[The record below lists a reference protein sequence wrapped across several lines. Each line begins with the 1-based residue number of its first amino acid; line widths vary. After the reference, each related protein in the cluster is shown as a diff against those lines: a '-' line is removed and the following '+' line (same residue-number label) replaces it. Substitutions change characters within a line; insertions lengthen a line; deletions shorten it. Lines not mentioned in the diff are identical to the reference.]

1 MKEAHVAYLQILIE
15 WNDKVLLI
23 KGLIILASG
32 SWRNVTVQTRKIKK

>member
-23 KGLIILASG
+23 KGLIIFAGG
-32 SWRNVTVQTRKIKK
+32 SWKNKKLHLFSIFH